1 MSRQYAV
8 IIGSGFDAF
17 VDAADGVAVTT
28 RFGRSSAPV
37 RQTDI
42 AGTRVLTLA
51 RHGGMVA
58 RHGDRHTIP
67 PHAINYRANLV
78 ALAETGA
85 EAIVALNTVGVI
97 TRTAEPGGLAVPADL
112 IDYSWGR
119 AHTLYDGS
127 DDTVEH
133 IELDPPFTESLRA
146 GLLDAARAANVP
158 CVDGGVYAVTQ
169 GPRLE
174 TAAEIDRLERD
185 GADYVGMTA
194 MPEAAL
200 ARELGIDYACLAL
213 IVNLAAGRGERS
225 IHADL
230 QTNTLSARRAAISV
244 LRAFF
249 QARGS

>member
-17 VDAADGVAVTT
+17 ADEADSVAVTT
-28 RFGRSSAPV
+28 RFGRPSAPV

-42 AGTRVLTLA
+42 AGTGVLTL
-51 RHGGMVA
+51 A

-78 ALAETGA
+78 ALAESGA

-97 TRTAEPGGLAVPADL
+97 TRAAEPGGLAVPDDL

-119 AHTLYDGS
+119 AHTLYDGG

-146 GLLDAARAANVP
+146 GLLHAARAAKVS

-200 ARELGIDYACLAL
+200 ARELGIDYVCLAL
-213 IVNLAAGRGERS
+213 IVNLAAGRGERP

-230 QTNTLSARRAAISV
+230 QTNTLSARRAATSV

-249 QARGS
+249 EARGS

>member
-1 MSRQYAV
+1 MNRQYAV
-8 IIGSGFDAF
+8 IIGSGFDTF
-17 VDAADGVAVTT
+17 VDEAESVTITT
-28 RFGRSSAPV
+28 RFGRPSAPI

-51 RHGGMVA
+51 RHG
-58 RHGDRHTIP
+58 DRHTIS

-97 TRTAEPGGLAVPADL
+97 TRAAEPGGLAVPDDL

-127 DDTVEH
+127 KDTVEH

-174 TAAEIDRLERD
+174 TPAEIDRLERD

-200 ARELGIDYACLAL
+200 ARELGIDYVCLAL

-230 QTNTLSARRAAISV
+230 QTNTLSARRAATSV

-249 QARGS
+249 EARAS